1 MMLQQGTQLANR
13 YQIERLL
20 ATGGTGTVYKAFD
33 TKLKRPVAI
42 KLFRTDSQ
50 AYGREAEIAAS
61 LSHPNIV
68 ALHDFVRSE
77 PHAYLIMEY
86 INGETLAEVLGRV
99 DELRKKNICSDD
111 IEKDE
116 VSIG

>member
-1 MMLQQGTQLANR
+1 MLQQGTQPANR

-33 TKLKRPVAI
+33 TKLKGPVAI
-42 KLFRTDSQ
+42 KLFRTDSETY
-50 AYGREAEIAAS
+50 AREAEIAAS

-77 PHAYLIMEY
+77 SHAYLIMEY
-86 INGETLAEVLGRV
+86 IDGETLAEVLAQREHLSI
-99 DELRKKNICSDD
+99 DERYQVCDGASGGTP
-111 IEKDE
+111 E
-116 VSIG
+116 